1 MGDEG
6 MTEIEDIKKRLD
18 RIEEILKKM
27 KLQKT
32 WQGNML
38 MTQRQTK
45 K

>member
-1 MGDEG
+1 MRMGDEG

-38 MTQRQTK
+38 MT
-45 K
+45 